1 MIEMTETDFVNES
14 EPANGGVAAAP
25 EYRLVL
31 ACLRRAI
38 EDAVIK
44 VPRSAS
50 EATKE
55 RYLRCRQ
62 DALDWLD
69 SSNHQAWS
77 AQWCADITG
86 LNLEKIR
93 RFVREAPAEVQ
104 HSLAYQR
111 KYVA

>member
-14 EPANGGVAAAP
+14 EPVNNGVAGAP

-38 EDAVIK
+38 EDAVIRT
-44 VPRSAS
+44 PRSAS
-50 EATKE
+50 KATAE
-55 RYLRCRQ
+55 RYRQCRE

-69 SSNHQAWS
+69 SSNQQAWS

-86 LNLEKIR
+86 LDLDKIR

-111 KYVA
+111 KYIA